1 MDPDAHF
8 DGVTGAT
15 ILPNERLP
23 SRGPDGHAGGRARNA
38 FHEPDSFI
46 VGSHGDVG
54 GNDPMNTVG
63 GQRGGVPNL

>member
-1 MDPDAHF
+1 MDPESHF
-8 DGVTGAT
+8 KGISGAT

-46 VGSHGDVG
+46 VGCHGDDVG
-54 GNDPMNTVG
+54 GNDIHNTTDSDEWG
-63 GQRGGVPNL
+63 